1 MSEKDQLLPD
11 EGEVVLATIV
21 EITSHGAYV
30 TLDEYSNV
38 KGFLH
43 ISEISSGWVKH
54 IERFIK
60 EGQKSVLKVVR
71 INKTRKE
78 TDLSLRRVTDDEKR
92 NKLILLKKEDNC
104 RSVIKKV
111 ALDLQL
117 SDIQVESFTDKILLQ
132 YPSLYAVM
140 DMLLE
145 KGSSVLTGLSLPED
159 FAQRVYLV
167 AKEKL
172 SPPPVVVH
180 EIIQISSTSSN
191 GLEVI
196 KQVFTPLTA
205 TDHEGS
211 KTSIKYVSAPNYRLS
226 VTAAN
231 YKIAERNLK
240 RINET
245 IQKEAK
251 KLKCTVLI
259 QRI

>member
-1 MSEKDQLLPD
+1 
-11 EGEVVLATIV
+11 
-21 EITSHGAYV
+21 
-30 TLDEYSNV
+30 
-38 KGFLH
+38 
-43 ISEISSGWVKH
+43 
-54 IERFIK
+54 
-60 EGQKSVLKVVR
+60 
-71 INKTRKE
+71 
-78 TDLSLRRVTDDEKR
+78 
-92 NKLILLKKEDNC
+92 
-104 RSVIKKV
+104 
-111 ALDLQL
+111 
-117 SDIQVESFTDKILLQ
+117 
-132 YPSLYAVM
+132 
-140 DMLLE
+140 
-145 KGSSVLTGLSLPED
+145 LPED
-159 FAQRVYLV
+159 FAQRVYLI

-196 KQVFTPLTA
+196 KQIFTPITA